1 MKKTLFLLALCA
13 MMTAYLQAATVVTY
27 DVTTK
32 SELTDA
38 LKAAASL
45 SSDEIARICIHGDI
59 DAGTLKNS
67 GDGKIMANTLRNVHF
82 VGVNDSYG
90 RQATLRMEMKL
101 PQVTT
106 ADRHF
111 SLHFENLRLCQTQGV
126 WGNSKH
132 LINFNDNALHYIDT
146 IEFLRCEL
154 TDLCRSIYRAETTL
168 QESSCGK
175 LNVFRME
182 NCRIHN
188 GARQSNAMPLVYF
201 TQQVGEIRFL
211 NNTFYDLT
219 YPNGIVVFGPVY
231 PEVKGT
237 VNFTFNNNTVCA
249 WSKTALFN
257 FDNNV
262 ATDSEYHIKN
272 NFFLIP
278 YWADD
283 MNSRFGD
290 TYKEHGNM
298 TTDGTNGIL
307 TDNDI
312 EARIFNPVELTYIS
326 GGFVQLENNVVYGY
340 QYQDMDAAVADG
352 DIIPCGDTEEEEA
365 VFSFYSMGGEDFA
378 WSDFLNAKADR
389 FEIDKT
395 KPAYT
400 SGKNNQPIGD
410 NNNYLNNLPQQVSL
424 SVTTQSDF
432 AAVTIEPERSAYYQ
446 NDIITITL
454 KDHNTALRTLDKFT
468 GWSDNGSK
476 DMTRN
481 ITLIGDLTLQ
491 AKYKKTNTSI
501 VSSFDFQQ
509 GKKGDLTEYKADVYA
524 ADHQAA
530 VTCMYSQEGSYVQAV
545 EGSTGYFRL
554 EANVF
559 SVDEPAKRVKAIL
572 RRTNPD
578 AMQAGQPSYMVF
590 TLSTEGLTKL
600 AFSAF
605 CGTGT
610 YGYKTQKADYS
621 IDGGA
626 NWTNFATVDLQSS
639 PAKYEKGTGLL
650 WGWTE
655 LKGVLP
661 AQAMNRQQ
669 LLVRIIGDAE
679 SEKISN
685 GVETIAAN
693 SEMYECV
700 ASVLF
705 SPDAPEDPQEDEDQA
720 DWELDGLKYTA
731 KKAEGVRITGIA
743 DNAEQITLHAV
754 VDIPE
759 PLNYAA
765 WALKEM
771 PLFTDNTTLR
781 KVTFDDNSVNGE
793 HRITTIP
800 DNMFS
805 GCTALEEVVL
815 PDRKLLT
822 IGESAFAGTA
832 IESIDIPSTV
842 TAIGASA
849 FAGCPGLETLDLSAL
864 AGTALENADRM
875 VADCPALRWLELP
888 DDMTVIPEGF
898 AQNDTELSTL
908 SYRIHATEVGASA
921 FSGCSAL
928 GTGDKL
934 SYYFPDVTT
943 VRTEAFKGTAFEEVN
958 LTDIDLLEAYAF
970 ADMTGL
976 KHVIVTLDEK
986 NELPEIPADV
996 FPADVPVYLP
1006 CDVYAALPGTS
1017 TWKQYDLHAAT
1028 FDYDITLYSQ
1038 ITNGA
1043 VSIDF
1048 GLRATMPDCDG
1059 KVTVSMA
1066 NVEGVTFLGWYLD
1079 DTQLSTAKTYT
1090 FTASDY
1096 DNGSS
1101 HIYLTAVYELNTYTV
1116 TFALDD
1122 PNEIATLVVNGSPT
1136 DLTLTNVTYGT
1147 LLDVQV
1153 EITNPEYEVVS
1164 WSDDPSLTSEPMRQ
1178 YTVHGDA
1185 EITVTVDGRVI
1196 DVELACDE
1204 TMGSVVV
1211 SPEGELRYGHTYTIT
1226 AMPKDGYRFTKWE
1239 DGETSASRDI
1249 TVTGWAYYYAV
1260 FEQVTYYTVTFLDW
1274 DGETV
1279 LKKEKVEEGKDAK
1292 GPETDPT
1299 RDGYTFKGWD
1309 KALDNITA
1317 DLTVTAQYEK
1327 KEATALDETDV
1338 QTSAPRKLLRNGIL
1352 YIEYNGTTY
1361 TPLGAPLN

>member
-1 MKKTLFLLALCA
+1 MKHTFFLLALCA

-67 GDGKIMANTLRNVHF
+67 DDGIMANTLRNVHF

-90 RQATLRMEMKL
+90 RQATLRMEMML
-101 PQVTT
+101 PKGTT

-126 WGNSKH
+126 WGLNKH
-132 LINFNDNALHYIDT
+132 LISFKDDALHYMDT
-146 IEFLRCEL
+146 LEFLRCEL

-168 QESSCGK
+168 QEASCGK
-175 LNVFRME
+175 LKLFRME
-182 NCRIHN
+182 NCQIHN
-188 GARQSNAMPLVYF
+188 GVRQSNGMPLVYF
-201 TQQVGEIRFL
+201 TQQVDEIRFL

-219 YPNGIVVFGPVY
+219 YPNGIVTFGSVY
-231 PEVKGT
+231 PEVKAP
-237 VNFTFNNNTVCA
+237 VKFTFNNNTVCA

-262 ATDSEYHIKN
+262 TVDSEYHIKN

-290 TYKEHGNM
+290 TYTEHGNM
-298 TTDGTNGIL
+298 TTDGTNGIRSN
-307 TDNDI
+307 DDI
-312 EARIFNPVELTYIS
+312 EARIFNPVELTNIS
-326 GGFVQLENNVVYGY
+326 GGFVQLENNVVDGY

-352 DIIPCGDTEEEEA
+352 DIIPCGDKEDEET

-410 NNNYLNNLPQQVSL
+410 NNNYL
-424 SVTTQSDF
+424 
-432 AAVTIEPERSAYYQ
+432 
-446 NDIITITL
+446 
-454 KDHNTALRTLDKFT
+454 
-468 GWSDNGSK
+468 
-476 DMTRN
+476 
-481 ITLIGDLTLQ
+481 
-491 AKYKKTNTSI
+491 
-501 VSSFDFQQ
+501 
-509 GKKGDLTEYKADVYA
+509 
-524 ADHQAA
+524 
-530 VTCMYSQEGSYVQAV
+530 
-545 EGSTGYFRL
+545 
-554 EANVF
+554 
-559 SVDEPAKRVKAIL
+559 
-572 RRTNPD
+572 D
-578 AMQAGQPSYMVF
+578 AS
-590 TLSTEGLTKL
+590 
-600 AFSAF
+600 
-605 CGTGT
+605 
-610 YGYKTQKADYS
+610 
-621 IDGGA
+621 
-626 NWTNFATVDLQSS
+626 
-639 PAKYEKGTGLL
+639 
-650 WGWTE
+650 
-655 LKGVLP
+655 
-661 AQAMNRQQ
+661 
-669 LLVRIIGDAE
+669 
-679 SEKISN
+679 
-685 GVETIAAN
+685 
-693 SEMYECV
+693 
-700 ASVLF
+700 
-705 SPDAPEDPQEDEDQA
+705 QEDEDQV

-832 IESIDIPSTV
+832 LESIDILSTV

-864 AGTALENADRM
+864 AGTTLENADRM

-908 SYRIHATEVGASA
+908 SYRIHATEVGAAA

-970 ADMTGL
+970 ADITGL

-986 NELPEIPADV
+986 AALPDIPADV

-1006 CDVYAALPGTS
+1006 CNVYAALSETS

-1038 ITNGA
+1038 ITNGY

-1066 NVEGVTFLGWYLD
+1066 DVEGVTFLGWYLD

-1096 DNGSS
+1096 DDGSG

-1122 PNEIATLVVNGSPT
+1122 PNEKANLVINGSPT
-1136 DLTLTNVTYGT
+1136 DWTFTNVTYGT

-1153 EITNPEYEVVS
+1153 QISDPEYEVVS

-1204 TMGSVVV
+1204 TMGAVVV

-1260 FEQVTYYTVTFLDW
+1260 FEKQT
-1274 DGETV
+1274 E
-1279 LKKEKVEEGKDAK
+1279 
-1292 GPETDPT
+1292 P
-1299 RDGYTFKGWD
+1299 
-1309 KALDNITA
+1309 
-1317 DLTVTAQYEK
+1317 
-1327 KEATALDETDV
+1327 TALDDV
-1338 QTSAPRKLLRNGIL
+1338 EASPAPRKLLRNGIL

>member
-1 MKKTLFLLALCA
+1 MKHKLFLLALCT
-13 MMTAYLQAATVVTY
+13 MMTASLQAATVVTY

-32 SELTDA
+32 DELTDA

-45 SSDEIARICIHGDI
+45 SADEIARICIHGDI

-67 GDGKIMANTLRNVHF
+67 DGNTMANTLRNVHF

-90 RQATLRMEMKL
+90 RQATLRMEMML
-101 PQVTT
+101 PKGTT

-126 WGNSKH
+126 WGQSKH
-132 LINFNDNALHYIDT
+132 LISFKDDALHYMDT
-146 IEFLRCEL
+146 LEFLRCEL
-154 TDLCRSIYRAETTL
+154 TDLCRSIYRAETEL
-168 QESSCGK
+168 QEASCGELK
-175 LNVFRME
+175 LFRME
-182 NCRIHN
+182 NCQIHN
-188 GARQSNAMPLVYF
+188 GVRQSNGMPLVYF
-201 TQQVGEIRFL
+201 TQQVDEIRFL

-219 YPNGIVVFGPVY
+219 YPNGIVTFGPVY
-231 PEVKGT
+231 PEVKAP
-237 VNFTFNNNTVCA
+237 VKFTFNNNTVCA

-262 ATDSEYHIKN
+262 TVDSEYHIKN

-290 TYKEHGNM
+290 TYTEHGNM

-307 TDNDI
+307 TDDDI
-312 EARIFNPVELTYIS
+312 EARIFNSVELTNIS
-326 GGFVQLENNVVYGY
+326 GGLVQLENNVVYGY
-340 QYQDMDAAVADG
+340 QYQDMDAAVEKG
-352 DIIPCGDTEEEEA
+352 DIIPCGDKEDEEA
-365 VFSFYSMGGEDFA
+365 VFSVYSMGGEDFA

-410 NNNYLNNLPQQVSL
+410 SNNYLNNLPQQVSL

-476 DMTRN
+476 DMTRT

-501 VSSFDFQQ
+501 VSYFDFQQ
-509 GKKGDLTEYKADVYA
+509 GKTGNLTEYKADVYA

-530 VTCMYSQEGSYVQAV
+530 VTCMYSPEGSYVQAD
-545 EGSTGYFRL
+545 EGSNGYFRL
-554 EANVF
+554 QKDVF
-559 SVDEPAKRVKAIL
+559 SVDESAKRVNAIR
-572 RRTNPD
+572 RRTNAD
-578 AMQAGQPSYMVF
+578 AIQAGQPSYMVF

-605 CGTGT
+605 CGTAD

-626 NWTNFATVDLQSS
+626 NWTNFATVDLQSA
-639 PAKYEKGTGLL
+639 PAKYENGTGLL

-655 LKGVLP
+655 LKGELP
-661 AQAMNRQQ
+661 AQAMDQTQ

-685 GVETIAAN
+685 GVETITAE
-693 SEMYECV
+693 SEMIEYV

-705 SPDAPEDPQEDEDQA
+705 SPDAPEDPQEDEDQVK
-720 DWELDGLKYTA
+720 WELDGLKYTA

-832 IESIDIPSTV
+832 LESIDIPSTV

-849 FAGCPGLETLDLSAL
+849 FAGCPSLETLDLSAL
-864 AGTALENADRM
+864 AGTTLENAERM

-908 SYRIHATEVGASA
+908 SYRIHATEVGAAA

-986 NELPEIPADV
+986 NVLPEIPADV

-1006 CDVYAALPGTS
+1006 CDVYAALSETS

-1028 FDYDITLYSQ
+1028 FDYDITLYNQ
-1038 ITNGA
+1038 ITNGSA
-1043 VSIDF
+1043 SIDF

-1096 DNGSS
+1096 DGGSG

-1116 TFALDD
+1116 TFTLDD
-1122 PNEIATLVVNGSPT
+1122 PNEIANLVINGSPT
-1136 DLTLTNVTYGT
+1136 DWTFTNVTYGT

-1153 EITNPEYEVVS
+1153 QITNPDYEVVS

-1185 EITVTVDGRVI
+1185 EITVTVDGRVVG
-1196 DVELACDE
+1196 VELACDE
-1204 TMGSVVV
+1204 TMGAVVV

-1226 AMPKDGYRFTKWE
+1226 AMPKDGYQFTKWE

-1260 FEQVTYYTVTFLDW
+1260 FEQATYYTVTFLDW

-1309 KALDNITA
+1309 KALDNITS

-1327 KEATALDETDV
+1327 KAATALDDTDV
-1338 QTSAPRKLLRNGIL
+1338 QTPAVRKLLRNGTLLIDRHGIL
-1352 YIEYNGTTY
+1352 FDVTGQR
-1361 TPLGAPLN
+1361 LD